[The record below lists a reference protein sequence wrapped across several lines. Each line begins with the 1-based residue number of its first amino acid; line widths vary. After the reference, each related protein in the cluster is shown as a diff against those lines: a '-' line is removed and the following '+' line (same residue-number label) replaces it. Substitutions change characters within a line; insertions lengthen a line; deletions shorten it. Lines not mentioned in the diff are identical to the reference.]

1 MNHSQRPVA
10 IVTGGSR
17 GIGRAIVDR
26 LAKDGYDLAL
36 CYRSDREAGGK
47 AVASAL
53 EHGVRAIACQVDVAD
68 TAAVQE
74 FVRATEA
81 EFGRLDAV
89 VSSAGIIRDKPLALM
104 AGEDWRSVLGVNL
117 DGTYNVVRATIRKL
131 MKQRAGAIVTLSSVA
146 GVAGNAMQT
155 NYSASKAGIIGFTK
169 ALAKEVGRYGIRANA
184 IAPGVIESDMTS
196 GLREAEAKD
205 IRGRVALG
213 RFGTV
218 DEIAEV
224 VSFLVSAR
232 ASYLT
237 GQVVTVDGGM
247 AL

>member
-1 MNHSQRPVA
+1 MNDSSRPVA

-17 GIGRAIVDR
+17 GIGRAVVDR

-36 CYRSDREAGGK
+36 CYRSDREAGAK
-47 AVASAL
+47 AVAGAL
-53 EHGVRAIACQVDVAD
+53 EHGARAIACQVDVAD
-68 TAAVQE
+68 AAAVRD
-74 FVRATEA
+74 FVRVAEI

-104 AGEDWRSVLGVNL
+104 AGEDWRSVLDVNL
-117 DGTYNVVRATIRKL
+117 DGTYNVIRATIRRM
-131 MKQRAGAIVTLSSVA
+131 MKQRGGAIVTLSSVA

-169 ALAKEVGRYGIRANA
+169 ALAKEVGRYGIRANT

-196 GLREAEAKD
+196 ALRDAEEEA
-205 IRGRVALG
+205 IRDRVALG

-247 AL
+247 TL